1 MKGNE
6 VSWFGIILNEGN
18 DVFKLVDIMFPPQI
32 CKPTFVE
39 TDDEKFPKWYF
50 DTFIKSNDPSKVRL
64 HGHTHPNFSV
74 TPSVTDV
81 NQFKGIMQE
90 VDDYYIQFI
99 INNSHNVFCALHD
112 KVTGEEIPMEVE
124 FTFTKNLEEI
134 LKEVVTIPPPIIPT
148 YQRPYIP
155 AKYRTIRDE
164 YLLEPYVPEEL
175 QESQLT
181 DDDREYLK
189 YFYGE
194 EGIDEYEP

>member
-6 VSWFGIILNEGN
+6 VSWFGIIVNQGN

-50 DTFIKSNDPSKVRL
+50 DTFIKGNTPSMVRL

-74 TPSVTDV
+74 TPSGTDIK
-81 NQFKGIMQE
+81 QFEGIMNE

-99 INNSHNVFCALHD
+99 INNSHNVFCNLHD

-134 LKEVVTIPPPIIPT
+134 LKEVVTIPPPVIPKYRSYL
-148 YQRPYIP
+148 YQPYIP
-155 AKYRTIRDE
+155 TKYRVNQEDLYTDE
-164 YLLEPYVPEEL
+164 EVEKYL
-175 QESQLT
+175 
-181 DDDREYLK
+181 DYL
-189 YFYGE
+189 YGE
-194 EGIDEYEP
+194 EGIDPYEP